1 MKAFVTGGTGFVGAN
16 IVAALNEA
24 GIAACVLRRES
35 SSLLALEGL
44 DYDSAVGDILQ
55 TPAELAEQMAGC
67 EWVFHVAAVS
77 DYWRQGTERLYKV
90 NIEGTKNVLEGAK
103 LAGVSRFIHTSSL
116 AAMGIPEKDTL
127 LDESS
132 PFNLKPEQWPYAHS
146 KHLAEIEVLR
156 AVDDGLEAVIVN
168 PTVVLGPRDINE
180 ISGSIILEAANGVLR
195 FFPPGGVNYVSVA
208 DVATGHIVAARKGR
222 VGERYILGN
231 VNLTHEEAIRTI
243 CEIIGKPPP
252 SLQIPQWV
260 LPIAAVG
267 VNVGRFFLGNRI
279 PMDANQV
286 RMSGATVFADV
297 RKAKKELNLPQ
308 TPFRTTVQRTYDWY
322 NSHGYLKSNS

>member
-16 IVAALNEA
+16 VVAALNGE
-24 GIAACVLRRES
+24 GIAARVLRRES

-44 DYDSAVGDILQ
+44 DYESAVGDILQ
-55 TPAELAEQMAGC
+55 SPAELAEQMAGC

-77 DYWRQGTERLYKV
+77 DYWRQGTEWLYKV
-90 NIEGTKNVLEGAK
+90 NVEGTKNVLAAAK
-103 LAGVSRFIHTSSL
+103 LVGVGRFVHTSSL
-116 AAMGIPEKDTL
+116 AAMGIPEKGTL

-132 PFNLKPEQWPYAHS
+132 LFNLKPEQWPYAHS
-146 KHLAEIEVLR
+146 KHLAEIEVLK
-156 AVDDGLEAVIVN
+156 AVEDGLDAVIVN

-180 ISGSIILEAANGVLR
+180 ISGSIILEAANGLLR

-208 DVATGHIVAARKGR
+208 DVAVGHIAAAEEGR
-222 VGERYILGN
+222 IGDRYILGN
-231 VNLTHEEAIRTI
+231 VNLTHEEAITTI

-252 SLQIPQWV
+252 SLRIPPWV

-267 VNVGRFFLGNRI
+267 VDVGRFFLGNKV

-286 RMSGATVFADV
+286 RMSGATVFADI
-297 RKAKKELNLPQ
+297 RKAKKELNLLQ
-308 TPFRTTVQRTYDWY
+308 TSFRTTVQSTYDWY
-322 NSHGYLKSNS
+322 NSHGYI